1 MYDQVD
7 WRVYLASVVSLS
19 CSSGFVALNAFG
31 KFSGFESRVGSIGVI
46 VFLLLAILFLLI
58 LRIKNKK
65 FFKYVMTRKARNIG
79 KEEFGTL
86 PKWPE
91 RLLWVCVVVALIA
104 FIISGII

>member
-19 CSSGFVALNAFG
+19 CSSGFVALNTFG

-46 VFLLLAILFLLI
+46 VFLLLAILLLLI
-58 LRIKNKK
+58 LRIKNKE
-65 FFKYVMTRKARNIG
+65 FFKYVMTRKARNTG

-91 RLLWVCVVVALIA
+91 RLLWVCVVVALVA
-104 FIISGII
+104 FIISAII

>member
-46 VFLLLAILFLLI
+46 AFLLLAILFLLI

-65 FFKYVMTRKARNIG
+65 FFKYVMTRKARNTG
-79 KEEFGTL
+79 KEEFETL

-91 RLLWVCVVVALIA
+91 RLLWICVVVALVA
-104 FIISGII
+104 FIISAIT